1 MHNHKYTMQSSFG
14 LDNIFVNPQ
23 ESKVMI
29 EVSKP
34 VKVGVGSTLNE
45 VPVSYS
51 NMAPEMIL

>member
-1 MHNHKYTMQSSFG
+1 MQSSFG